1 MTAREELTFEPIVPG
16 QGLGPVFGA
25 AAAAATTAIVAA
37 VIASAVAAVP
47 GWAAA
52 SAS

>member
-16 QGLGPVFGA
+16 QWLGPVFG

-52 SAS
+52 T